1 MGTLSEFFRYLQ
13 VKPSQLQD
21 FKKTMSH
28 ITVTS
33 KMKKVRKQL
42 KLYDKTKEEVR

>member
-21 FKKTMSH
+21 FKKLCLILQSP
-28 ITVTS
+28 V
-33 KMKKVRKQL
+33 K
-42 KLYDKTKEEVR
+42 